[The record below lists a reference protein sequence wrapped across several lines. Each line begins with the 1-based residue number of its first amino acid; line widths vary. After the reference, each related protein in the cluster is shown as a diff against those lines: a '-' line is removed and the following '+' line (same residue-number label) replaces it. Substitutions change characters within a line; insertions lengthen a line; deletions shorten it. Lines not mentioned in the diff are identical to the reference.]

1 MLGAAV
7 VFALFDSQHVAAARV
22 REMLANATVS
32 GTMSSRLAR
41 AAGLSGGTTG
51 VVCASEQM
59 DLRYID

>member
-7 VFALFDSQHVAAARV
+7 AFALFDSQHVAAARV
-22 REMLANATVS
+22 LSDATVS
-32 GTMSSRLAR
+32 GTMSSRLAC